1 MEKKVMSS
9 SAKGLLIALILIV
22 LSLIIQF
29 TGSEQTIWGRWLG
42 AIILVAG
49 VIWAC
54 ISYGQQMDGNVTFGN
69 VFGHGFKTTAVVTVI
84 CVLFTAAI
92 LLLMP
97 EIKEKAIEAAR
108 VEMEK
113 NPNLTESQIDQ
124 GIAMTNKFF
133 FVFAIAAILFGY
145 LIIGLIASLIG
156 AGVTKKTPKPTFDN
170 I

>member
-1 MEKKVMSS
+1 
-9 SAKGLLIALILIV
+9 
-22 LSLIIQF
+22 
-29 TGSEQTIWGRWLG
+29 
-42 AIILVAG
+42 
-49 VIWAC
+49 
-54 ISYGQQMDGNVTFGN
+54 
-69 VFGHGFKTTAVVTVI
+69 
-84 CVLFTAAI
+84 
-92 LLLMP
+92 
-97 EIKEKAIEAAR
+97 
-108 VEMEK
+108 MEK